1 MQFYLN
7 NQTANVKNQ
16 NNMQKISNANS
27 ILPVNLIN
35 QGKNENFVISAQ
47 TNSTQAVYKTNT
59 LD

>member
-16 NNMQKISNANS
+16 SNMQKISNANS

-35 QGKNENFVISAQ
+35 QGKNENFVLRRKRVAGAIS
-47 TNSTQAVYKTNT
+47 
-59 LD
+59 